1 MIILEHSTY
10 DARSIRTHLGSPEYS
25 YWFVRKAFRPILERF
40 GVVIPVTDP
49 ESEVDRIHKSAA
61 AHGESCVFFSFN
73 PPHSTTL
80 GLACPT
86 VPVFAWEFDTIPNE
100 VWDADARNDWTTVL
114 RRTPAAITHSQ
125 WSVRAVRRSLGE
137 TYPIWSVPA
146 PIHQV
151 NEKRTVSALGWRPPT
166 QLTISGI
173 VIDAGTIDLSPFDF
187 HRARSDGVRCLAK
200 LKARLQDPSRP
211 PFQVTIGGVI
221 YSSVFNPVDG
231 RKNWRDL
238 LAGFIWAFRDVPDAT
253 LLLKVTHSDVVL
265 GVLPVLADIAKLG
278 PFKCR
283 VLIVF
288 GLLPDHE
295 YQALIDAT
303 SYTVNTSNGEGQC
316 LPLMECMSAGRP
328 AITPL
333 HTAMLDYV
341 DTDNSF
347 VVRST
352 EAPAAWP
359 HDPRQAIRCM
369 RHVVSFTQLVKAYQK
384 SFEVARDRPRQYAA
398 MSAAATAALKRFCSD
413 DVVASRLQSVLHH
426 LGLPAR
432 SAWNASSGVDVRPT
446 GGDTELALAG
456 LGS

>member
-10 DARSIRTHLGSPEYS
+10 DARSIGAHLGSPEYS
-25 YWFVRKAFRPILERF
+25 YWFVRKAFRRILERF
-40 GVVIPVTDP
+40 GVVIPIADP
-49 ESEVDRIHKSAA
+49 ATEVDQVYRSAT

-86 VPVFAWEFDTIPNE
+86 VPVFAWEFDTIPDE
-100 VWDADARNDWTTVL
+100 VWDADSRNDWTTVL

-125 WSVRAVRRSLGE
+125 SGVRAVRRSLGE
-137 TYPIWSVPA
+137 DYPIWSVPA
-146 PIHQV
+146 PIHRV
-151 NEKRTVSALGWRPPT
+151 NEKRIGSALGWRPPT
-166 QLTISGI
+166 PLTISGL
-173 VIDAGTIDLSPFDF
+173 VIDAGTIDLSVFDF
-187 HRARSDGVRCLAK
+187 HRARGDGVRCLTK
-200 LKARLQDPSRP
+200 LKTRLLDPSRP
-211 PFQVTIGGVI
+211 PFRVTVSGVV
-221 YSSVFNPVDG
+221 YSAVFNPVDG

-238 LAGFIWAFRDVPDAT
+238 VAGFIWAFREVADAT
-253 LLLKVTHSDVVL
+253 LLLKVTHRDLVL

-278 PFKCR
+278 TFKCR

-295 YQALIDAT
+295 YQTLIDAT

-341 DTDNSF
+341 DSENSF

-369 RHVVSFTQLVKAYQK
+369 RNVLSFAQLVKAYQK
-384 SFEVARDRPRQYAA
+384 SFEVARDHPQQYAA

-413 DVVASRLQSVLHH
+413 DVVTGRIRAVLRH
-426 LGLPAR
+426 LGLADDDEQ
-432 SAWNASSGVDVRPT
+432 SSN
-446 GGDTELALAG
+446 GDAKLALVK
-456 LGS
+456 LGP